1 MVQKCAYARERVKGE
16 RERESEEESGK
27 LVSERE
33 VIKGEEKGIRER
45 S

>member
-1 MVQKCAYARERVKGE
+1 MPTPVRGLRE